1 MIGWL
6 TFQKGL
12 GMKWNSRSRLLGL
25 LAIAALLAV
34 IVMAAPIVAD
44 DEAPA
49 GNSYYAYTGALAV
62 NESGVVAIPSR
73 YKWSVETSWRGI
85 DTQGNNLPDRRI
97 MLRLYDPDQN
107 FTALTAQMDLAT
119 AARLHH
125 ELGDLL
131 VKKLQDPGYQQ
142 RPQLYDPKTLPRGR
156 FKGIDKNGTAII
168 ELERTPPPAPT
179 DTDPK

>member
-1 MIGWL
+1 MKRSSQSAV
-6 TFQKGL
+6 FGL
-12 GMKWNSRSRLLGL
+12 IS
-25 LAIAALLAV
+25 IAALLAV
-34 IVMAAPIVAD
+34 IIVAAPIVAE

-73 YKWSVETSWRGI
+73 YKWSVETSWRGV
-85 DTQGNNLPDRRI
+85 DAQGNNLPDRRI

-125 ELGDLL
+125 ELGELL
-131 VKKLQDPGYQQ
+131 IKKLQDPGYQQ

-156 FKGIDKNGTAII
+156 FKGIDKNGAAII
-168 ELERTPPPAPT
+168 ELERTPPSVPT
-179 DTDPK
+179 DADPK